1 MTVSIKQVFLFTLNP
16 GPPGRPSRPGSPAT
30 PLGPAGPGPPRSPG
44 GPYVVKKKKQHV
56 CKSAFVDLD
65 IDDTGVAA
73 RELLF
78 FFFFYL

>member
-44 GPYVVKKKKQHV
+44 GPYVVKKKKKT
-56 CKSAFVDLD
+56 CM
-65 IDDTGVAA
+65 
-73 RELLF
+73 
-78 FFFFYL
+78 